1 MKRIVVHY
9 EQGMSQVALLE
20 DDRLAE
26 FYLEQPEEAHRA
38 GNIYKGR
45 VMNVLPGM
53 QAAFVDIGLKK
64 NAFLYIDDLLPVHL
78 EKKPSVKPPVNEL
91 VREGQEVIVQV
102 KKEPLGTKGARV
114 TTHFTIPG
122 RSVVLLPDADYVA
135 ISRKIE
141 SETERS
147 RLKEIADSIRL
158 SGEGL
163 IVRTIAA
170 GESAEAMKRDLQL
183 LRENWSR
190 LQKRAE
196 TAEAPNILFR
206 DLGMVPRLIRD
217 MFSDTMDE
225 LVVDDEGLAE
235 EVRALLRE
243 MAPELGDRVKTHKEN
258 THVFEAYGIAEQL
271 DKAFRRKVWLP
282 NGGYLIIDPTE
293 ALTVIDVNTGKYTG
307 TVDLEQTVYDTNL
320 EAAVE
325 IARLLRLRDIGGM
338 IIIDF
343 IDMELEGH
351 RRQVLEL
358 LEQCVRQDRT
368 KTLVVG
374 WTKLSLL
381 EMTRKKVRPNLLEF
395 FSETCPHCSGVGRI
409 LPKEVKIY

>member
-9 EQGMSQVALLE
+9 EQGTSQVALLE
-20 DDRLAE
+20 DERLAE
-26 FYLEQPEEAHRA
+26 FYLEQPEEAQRA

-78 EKKPSVKPPVNEL
+78 EKKPQVKPPVSQL
-91 VREGQEVIVQV
+91 VREGQDIVVQV

-122 RSVVLLPDADYVA
+122 RLVVLLPDADYVA

-141 SETERS
+141 SEAERS
-147 RLKEIADSIRL
+147 RLKEIAEAIRL
-158 SGEGL
+158 PEEGL
-163 IVRTIAA
+163 IVRTVAE
-170 GESAEAMKRDLQL
+170 GESAEALERDLQL
-183 LRENWSR
+183 LRDNWSR
-190 LQKRAE
+190 MQRRA
-196 TAEAPNILFR
+196 AQAAAPSLLYR

-217 MFSDTMDE
+217 LFADTVEE

-235 EVRALLRE
+235 EVRALLRD
-243 MAPELGDRVKTHKEN
+243 MAPGLDGRVKLHSGEV
-258 THVFEAYGIAEQL
+258 HVFQPYGIAEQL

-282 NGGYLIIDPTE
+282 NGGYLIVDPTE

-307 TVDLEQTVYDTNL
+307 TVDLEQTVFETNL

-338 IIIDF
+338 IVIDF
-343 IDMELEGH
+343 IDMEQEEH
-351 RRQVLEL
+351 RRQVMEMLER
-358 LEQCVRQDRT
+358 CIRQDRT
-368 KTLVVG
+368 KTLAVG
-374 WTKLSLL
+374 WTKLGLL
-381 EMTRKKVRPNLLEF
+381 EMTRKKVRPSLLER
-395 FSETCPHCSGVGRI
+395 FSETCPNCLGVGRI
-409 LPKEVKIY
+409 LPKDVKMY